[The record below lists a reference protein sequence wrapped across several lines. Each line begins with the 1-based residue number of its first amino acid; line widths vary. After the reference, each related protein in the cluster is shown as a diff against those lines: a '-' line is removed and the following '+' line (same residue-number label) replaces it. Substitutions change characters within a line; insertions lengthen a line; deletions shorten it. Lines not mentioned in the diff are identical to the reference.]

1 MSAELE
7 AYYAA
12 LPREGGLVAQCR
24 MALEGVDLAGKRVLD
39 VGCRRGKGVF
49 KLSEQVGADGY
60 VVGVDW
66 RPDFV
71 DTARAAVPAALRR
84 SGLAASNMEFREA
97 FPEDL
102 AAAGLADA
110 SFDVVY
116 LNNVCVL
123 FADPAQALRECA
135 RALKADGLFILEC
148 PLASEPPSKEALN
161 DARAKGD
168 SLAVART
175 RDEVERWLAG
185 AGLDKPSIVATEELA
200 NSGHLAVLQCRKKQ
214 RA

>member
-71 DTARAAVPAALRR
+71 DTARK
-84 SGLAASNMEFREA
+84 AASAKRFSGQQYGVL
-97 FPEDL
+97 P
-102 AAAGLADA
+102 GLPRRFGC
-110 SFDVVY
+110 SR
-116 LNNVCVL
+116 
-123 FADPAQALRECA
+123 P
-135 RALKADGLFILEC
+135 G
-148 PLASEPPSKEALN
+148 
-161 DARAKGD
+161 
-168 SLAVART
+168 
-175 RDEVERWLAG
+175 
-185 AGLDKPSIVATEELA
+185 
-200 NSGHLAVLQCRKKQ
+200 
-214 RA
+214 

>member
-1 MSAELE
+1 MNAIWESH
-7 AYYAA
+7 YAG
-12 LPREGGLVAQCR
+12 LPAEGGAASRCF
-24 MALEGVDLAGKRVLD
+24 MALEGVTWAGKRVLD

-49 KLSEQVGADGY
+49 KLSERVGTDGY

-71 DTARAAVPAALRR
+71 NAARLAVPAALRR
-84 SGLAASNMEFREA
+84 SGLATSNMEFREA

-123 FADPAQALRECA
+123 FADFPRVLRECA
-135 RALKADGLFILEC
+135 RVLVPDGLLVM
-148 PLASEPPSKEALN
+148 EAPVAAQNPTEADLV
-161 DARAKGD
+161 AAYAEGD
-168 SLAVART
+168 SLKAART
-175 RDEVERWLAG
+175 QQQLESWLSQAG
-185 AGLDKPSIVATEELA
+185 FCRPSTNAQGAPSGDGEAQMVILHAEKA
-200 NSGHLAVLQCRKKQ
+200 N
-214 RA
+214 